1 MWRFRM
7 EIIMEKE
14 SLNNTVLQVEHLH
27 KSFQIDGKSVEVLS
41 DINLEIQKGEFISVV
56 GPSGCGKSTLLKLLI
71 SLESITSGKIK
82 VDGKEINGVS
92 NKINMMYQE
101 ARLFPW
107 LSAEKNI
114 EFVLPPSMPKEEKK
128 KLVDEHIR
136 LVGLEQFRKA
146 VPNQLSGGMQQRVSI
161 ARALVTKPEIL
172 LLDEPFGALDAF
184 TRVSMQEE
192 LHRIWEEE
200 NRTMILVTHDIDEA
214 IALSNRII
222 VLDAN
227 PGRIKK
233 IVKVG
238 LNFPRERSS
247 NVFLEIR
254 KDILMTLFNRNA
266 DTIEYYL

>member
-1 MWRFRM
+1 M
-7 EIIMEKE
+7 EREK
-14 SLNNTVLQVEHLH
+14 SNNVILQVDHLH
-27 KSFQIDGKSVEVLS
+27 KSFQIGGKTVEVLS
-41 DINLEIQKGEFISVV
+41 DINLEIEKGEFISVV
-56 GPSGCGKSTLLKLLI
+56 GPSGCGKSTLLKLLL
-71 SLESITSGKIK
+71 SLESITSGSIK

-92 NKINMMYQE
+92 DKINMMYQE

-114 EFVLPPSMPKEEKK
+114 EFVLPSSMPKEEKR
-128 KLVDEHIR
+128 KLVDEHIK
-136 LVGLEQFRKA
+136 LVGLDKFRKA

-161 ARALVTKPEIL
+161 ARALVTRPEIL

-200 NRTMILVTHDIDEA
+200 NRTMLLVTHDIDEA
-214 IALSNRII
+214 ISLSNRII

-233 IVKVG
+233 IIKVG
-238 LNFPRERSS
+238 LRFPRERSS
-247 NVFLEIR
+247 NEFLEIR
-254 KDILMTLFNRNA
+254 KEILMALFNRGEEV
-266 DTIEYYL
+266 IEYYL